1 MIDGLSEEEAGA
13 RRARGEGN
21 DFEVEAS
28 RGYLDIVRANL
39 FNFFNN
45 LLFVIGAALIILDR
59 LYDAMTSVGLALVNA
74 LISTAQELRAKR
86 QLDRI
91 ALLAR
96 PTVTLVRSGRE
107 RSADPGEIVKGDII
121 RLKAGDQV
129 VVDGTVV
136 GNGHVEIDESL
147 LTGESDSMP
156 KRAGDALLSGS
167 HCVSGDGYYRAER
180 VGRDSHA
187 NRLTASARQFVL
199 VKTPLQ
205 RQIDFCVRV
214 IMLVVALMSGII
226 LLAAILENVTTVRLV
241 QLAAVLS
248 GQVPYGLFFVVIV
261 AYTMGAAAI
270 ARQGALIQQINAVES
285 LSDVDV
291 LCTDK
296 TGTLTANRLAVREL
310 QPATGVDSALLGRL
324 VSRFAHSSGDD
335 GSTVAAMRESL
346 PGKRAP
352 AVGQVPFSSA
362 RKWSALAFSDGEQP
376 GTYVLG
382 AFDALAPGL
391 AAADHA
397 EVARLRDR
405 LARLAAEG
413 LRVLLFA
420 WNADT
425 DVLGAPGAP
434 ERLPALTPL
443 GLIVMSDELRPEA
456 AETLAAFADRGIQV
470 KIISGDDPRT
480 VVAVARQAGVTG
492 DLTMLTGSDLDGLP
506 DEAFDQVA
514 EATDVF
520 GRISPTQK
528 ERLVAA
534 LIRRG
539 HHVAMIGD
547 GVNDV
552 LALKKAQLGIAMQSG
567 SPAARGIA
575 DIVLVGDSFAAL
587 TPAFREGLRI
597 VGGMQT
603 VMALFLARVSAS
615 ILTIIAITMLGLSF
629 PFEPAQVATSLF
641 TVGIPALLLAV
652 WAKPATSTG
661 GLLRRL
667 VRFVI
672 PSAIVTMVVGVVLYT
687 YQYNRVIDA
696 VAEFSIPARFVEM
709 LERATGID
717 YSTTDMFAVAAA
729 TIVAQ
734 TTLTV
739 FVAYTAFAL
748 ILFVEPPTRFFA
760 VWQNK
765 VSGDRR
771 PAWLAAALSVVF
783 LAVVQIGPVAVY
795 FGLMPLPPSIWL
807 LIGAGVIVWTVV
819 LREIWRRDWF
829 DRFLGVAPRP
839 DA

>member
-1 MIDGLSEEEAGA
+1 MITGLSEEEASA

-21 DFEVEAS
+21 DFEVGAS

-45 LLFVIGAALIILDR
+45 LLFVIGAALIALGR
-59 LYDAMTSVGLALVNA
+59 FYDAMTSVGLALVNA
-74 LISTAQELRAKR
+74 VISTVQELHAKR

-91 ALLAR
+91 ALLMR

-107 RSADPGEIVKGDII
+107 RSADPAEIVKGDIV

-136 GNGHVEIDESL
+136 GDGHMEIDESL
-147 LTGESDSMP
+147 LTGESDSVR
-156 KRAGDALLSGS
+156 KREGDSLLSGS
-167 HCVSGDGYYRAER
+167 FCVSGDGHYRAEK

-187 NRLTASARQFVL
+187 NQLTASARQFVV

-205 RQIDFCVRV
+205 RQIDFSVRV
-214 IMLVVALMSGII
+214 IMLVVAIMSGVI
-226 LLAAILENVTTVRLV
+226 LLAAVLESATTLRLV

-248 GQVPYGLFFVVIV
+248 GQVPYGLFFVIIV
-261 AYTMGAAAI
+261 AYALGAAAI

-296 TGTLTANRLAVREL
+296 TGTLTANRLALHDIE
-310 QPATGVDSALLGRL
+310 PAAGIDRDKLARL
-324 VSRFAHSSGDD
+324 AVRFAHSTGDE
-335 GSTVAAMRESL
+335 GPTVAAMRGALSGES
-346 PGKRAP
+346 AEV
-352 AVGQVPFSSA
+352 AAEVPFSSA
-362 RKWSALAFSDGEQP
+362 RKWSALAFRGGESP
-376 GTYVLG
+376 GAYVLG

-391 AAADHA
+391 AGADEA
-397 EVARLRDR
+397 EVARLEER
-405 LARLAAEG
+405 LEALTAEG

-420 WNADT
+420 RNEDP
-425 DVLGAPGAP
+425 DVLGAPGNAP
-434 ERLPALTPL
+434 RLPALVPL
-443 GLIVMSDELRPEA
+443 GLIVMSDELRPHA
-456 AETLAAFADRGIQV
+456 AETLAAFAKLGIRV

-480 VVAVARQAGVTG
+480 VVAVARQAGVAG

-506 DEAFDQVA
+506 DEAFDQAA
-514 EATDVF
+514 EDTAIL
-520 GRISPTQK
+520 GRISPAQK

-534 LIRRG
+534 LVRRG

-575 DIVLVGDSFAAL
+575 DIVLVGDSFASL
-587 TPAFREGLRI
+587 MPAFHEGQRI

-615 ILTIIAITMLGLSF
+615 ILMIIAITMLGLSF

-652 WAKPATSTG
+652 WAKPVTKAG
-661 GLLRRL
+661 NILPRL
-667 VRFVI
+667 VRFVV
-672 PSAIVTMVVGVVLYT
+672 PSAIVTMIVGIAIYT
-687 YQYNRVIDA
+687 YNYNRVLNTVTD
-696 VAEFSIPARFVEM
+696 VDIPERVIEM
-709 LERATGID
+709 FERVTGID
-717 YSTTDMFAVAAA
+717 YSTGDAFAGAAA

-734 TTLTV
+734 STLTV
-739 FVAYTAFAL
+739 FIAYTAFAL
-748 ILFVEPPTRFFA
+748 ILFVEPPFRFFTGWQKA
-760 VWQNK
+760 V
-765 VSGDRR
+765 SADRR
-771 PAWLAAALSVVF
+771 PAWLAVALSVVF
-783 LAVVQIGPVAVY
+783 FAVVQTGPVAAY
-795 FGLMPLPPSIWL
+795 FGLIPLAPGML
-807 LIGAGVIVWTVV
+807 LQVAAGLIVWTFA

-829 DRFLGVAPRP
+829 DRFLGSER
-839 DA
+839 

>member
-1 MIDGLSEEEAGA
+1 MDGLSEEEATA

-28 RGYLDIVRANL
+28 RGYIDIVRANL
-39 FNFFNN
+39 FSFFNN
-45 LLFVIGAALIILDR
+45 LLFVIGAALIVLDR
-59 LYDAMTSVGLALVNA
+59 FYDAMTSVGLALVNA
-74 LISTAQELRAKR
+74 VISTAQELRAKR

-96 PTVTLVRSGRE
+96 PTVTLVRSGSE
-107 RSADPGEIVKGDII
+107 RSADPAEIVKGDII

-136 GNGHVEIDESL
+136 GSGQVEIDESL

-156 KRAGDALLSGS
+156 KRAGDDLLSGS
-167 HCVSGDGYYRAER
+167 YCVSGDGYYRAER

-187 NRLTASARQFVL
+187 NRLTASARQFV
-199 VKTPLQ
+199 VIKTPLQ

-296 TGTLTANRLAVREL
+296 TGTLTANRLAMREL

-324 VSRFAHSSGDD
+324 VSRFAHASGDD
-335 GSTVAAMRESL
+335 GSTLSALREAL
-346 PGKRAP
+346 PGERTSV
-352 AVGQVPFSSA
+352 VGQVPFSSA
-362 RKWSALAFSDGEQP
+362 RKWSALAFSTGEQP

-391 AAADHA
+391 AAADET
-397 EVARLRDR
+397 EVARLRDGI
-405 LARLAAEG
+405 AGLAAEG

-420 WNADT
+420 WNAKPDA
-425 DVLGAPGAP
+425 LGAPGAP
-434 ERLPALTPL
+434 PRLPALMPL

-456 AETLAAFADRGIQV
+456 AKTLADFAGRGIRV

-492 DLTMLTGSDLDGLP
+492 ELAMVTGSELDGLS
-506 DEAFDQVA
+506 DEAFNQVA
-514 EATDVF
+514 EDSDIF

-534 LIRRG
+534 LVRRG

-587 TPAFREGLRI
+587 TPAFREGQRI
-597 VGGMQT
+597 VGGMET

-652 WAKPATSTG
+652 WAKPATSTD
-661 GLLRRL
+661 GLLGRL

-672 PSAIVTMVVGVVLYT
+672 PSAVMTMIVGSAIYT
-687 YQYNRVIDA
+687 YQYNRVMDVIADIA
-696 VAEFSIPARFVEM
+696 IPPRVIEYFERF
-709 LERATGID
+709 TGID
-717 YSTTDMFAVAAA
+717 YGATDMFALASA
-729 TIVAQ
+729 TILAQ

-739 FVAYTAFAL
+739 FVAYPAFVL
-748 ILFVEPPTRFFA
+748 ILFVEPPVRFFA
-760 VWQNK
+760 VWQK
-765 VSGDRR
+765 RVSADRR
-771 PAWLAAALSVVF
+771 PVWLVATLSVVF

-807 LIGAGVIVWTVV
+807 LIAGGTIVWTFA

-829 DRFLGVAPRP
+829 DRFLGFAPNP
-839 DA
+839 NA